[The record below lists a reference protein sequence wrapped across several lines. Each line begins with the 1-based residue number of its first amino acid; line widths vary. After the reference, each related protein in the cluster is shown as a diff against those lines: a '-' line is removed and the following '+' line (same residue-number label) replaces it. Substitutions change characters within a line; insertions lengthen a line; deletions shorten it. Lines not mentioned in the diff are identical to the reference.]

1 MIDNFSLA
9 VTHGLMLIAA
19 FLLLRRPD
27 LDQETGAQDAQD
39 AQVSSRKR
47 RWGKRGA

>member
-19 FLLLRRPD
+19 FLLLRRSD
-27 LDQETGAQDAQD
+27 LDQETGAQDAQ
-39 AQVSSRKR
+39 ASPRKR
-47 RWGKRGA
+47 RWGKRSA

>member
-19 FLLLRRPD
+19 VLLLRRAD
-27 LDQETGAQDAQD
+27 LDQETGAQDEQA
-39 AQVSSRKR
+39 APRKR
-47 RWGKRGA
+47 RWGKPGA

>member
-19 FLLLRRPD
+19 LLLLRRPD
-27 LDQETGAQDAQD
+27 LDDETRAQDAQP
-39 AQVSSRKR
+39 SPRKR